1 MSEATDSTFQQK
13 LQALQQKYLQRLSER
28 IAEIEETWRA
38 FLCEG
43 ESYET
48 FRTFHRLVHGVAG
61 ASATH
66 GIFVVSEVA
75 RRLEVF
81 VQELLESNTP
91 CTIEHRLHI
100 SALLYELHA
109 VVAGNT
115 VSNTPSL
122 SGSAELSATAPDLRG
137 PDLRTHQPAAPQP
150 ATAPPQDGREYTAP
164 TIVTPHE
171 TQRWSV
177 ASHMV
182 LSGTENRLIFLVE
195 DDEELAQDIA
205 LQISHFGYTVYIFE
219 RPEDLKREIER
230 YEPAAILMDV
240 VFPAGN
246 LAGVE
251 TVQEINACYGNSIP
265 VVFMSARDDVTARLQ
280 VVRAGGKAYFV
291 KPVNIPA
298 LVDRLDELTTHNQP
312 EPYRILIIDDDPS
325 VADFYRLVLEQHDMI
340 VTVVNNPLDIMYPL
354 LDFRP
359 DLILMDM
366 YMPQCTGR
374 ELASVIRQ
382 QETYVGIPIVFLST
396 ETDIEKQLTAM
407 HEGRGD
413 DFLTKSIQPT
423 HLISVVKNR
432 AHRSRVLRDSMV
444 RDSLTGLFNHTTTK
458 QYLQREVLFARRRQT
473 AMSFAMIDLDHF
485 KNINDTYGHP
495 TGDRVLKSL
504 ARVLQQ
510 RLRRTDIIGRYG
522 GEEFAVMLPDTDGS
536 KAAGVLDEIRQDFS
550 QVRQRSEQDEFHVT
564 FSCGIADFPRYQDAA
579 IINKIADEALYH
591 AKHQG
596 RNRVVLA
603 AG

>member
-1 MSEATDSTFQQK
+1 M
-13 LQALQQKYLQRLSER
+13 
-28 IAEIEETWRA
+28 
-38 FLCEG
+38 
-43 ESYET
+43 
-48 FRTFHRLVHGVAG
+48 HGVAG

-66 GIFVVSEVA
+66 GMFEVSEVA

-91 CTIEHRLHI
+91 CTVEHRLHI

-109 VVAGNT
+109 VVASNT
-115 VSNTPSL
+115 VNNTQSL
-122 SGSAELSATAPDLRG
+122 SGSAELPAAAADLRRADHS
-137 PDLRTHQPAAPQP
+137 PQPHTPQPAAPQP
-150 ATAPPQDGREYTAP
+150 ATPPAQDDGKGYTAP

-177 ASHMV
+177 ASHTV
-182 LSGTENRLIFLVE
+182 LSGKENRLIFLVE

-205 LQISHFGYTVYIFE
+205 LQISHFGYTVYIFAGLE
-219 RPEDLKREIER
+219 ELKREIER
-230 YEPAAILMDV
+230 YQPAAILMDV
-240 VFPAGN
+240 VFPEGN

-251 TVQEINACYGNSIP
+251 MVQQINERYGYRIP

-298 LVDRLDELTTHNQP
+298 LIDRLDELTTRNQP

-325 VADFYRLVLEQHDMI
+325 VADFYRLVLEQHGMI
-340 VTVVNNPLDIMYPL
+340 VAVVNNPLDIMYPL

-458 QYLQREVLFARRRQT
+458 QYLQREVLFARRRKT
-473 AMSFAMIDLDHF
+473 ALSFAMIDLDHF
-485 KNINDTYGHP
+485 KKINDTYGHP

-564 FSCGIADFPRYQDAA
+564 FSCGIAGFPRYQDAA
-579 IINKIADEALYH
+579 IINKIADEALYQ

-603 AG
+603 AR